1 MAVIDSHHHF
11 WDPDRGDYPWMVGRM
26 AMIRR
31 PFGPSDLA
39 PVLAEC
45 GVSRTVVVQTWSSLE
60 ETREFLNVAA
70 AADFV
75 AGVVGWVDLTDPN
88 VRVTLHQLR
97 TSAHGRYLVGIR
109 HQVHDEPD
117 ADWLLRPDVDRGI
130 SAVGEAGL
138 VYDLLVRPRELP
150 AALTLAQRHRD
161 TTFVI
166 DHIAKPDIAHHEI
179 SEWSVSMARFGKLSN
194 VHCKLSGMV
203 TEADWSAW
211 KPRDLQPYVDRVLEW
226 FGPRRV
232 MYGSDWPVCL
242 VAASYRQVFDALVE
256 CIRDLSTGDRDQILG
271 ANAARVYR
279 VPES

>member
-1 MAVIDSHHHF
+1 MAV
-11 WDPDRGDYPWMVGRM
+11 
-26 AMIRR
+26 IRR
-31 PFGPSDLA
+31 PFGPSDLLPA
-39 PVLAEC
+39 LSEC
-45 GVSRTVVVQTWSSLE
+45 GVSRTVLVQTCSSLE
-60 ETREFLNVAA
+60 ETREFLNIAA
-70 AADFV
+70 DSDFV

-88 VRVTLHQLR
+88 VSATILQLQE
-97 TSAHGRYLVGIR
+97 SANGRNLVGIR

-117 ADWLLRPDVDRGI
+117 PDWLLRPDVDRGI

-150 AALTLAQRHRD
+150 AALALARKHPD

-179 SEWSVSMARFGKLSN
+179 SEWSASMAPFGRLPN

-211 KPRDLQPYVDRVLEW
+211 QPSDLQPYVDRALEW
-226 FGPRRV
+226 FGPGRL

-256 CIRDLSTGDRDQILG
+256 CIHDLGSGDRDQILG

-279 VPES
+279 VPKS

>member
-11 WDPDRGDYPWMVGRM
+11 WDPDSGDYPWMVGGM

-31 PFGPSDLA
+31 LFGPSDLA
-39 PVLAEC
+39 PELSEC
-45 GVSRTVVVQTWSSLE
+45 GVSRTVLVQTWSSLE
-60 ETREFLNVAA
+60 ETREFLRVAA
-70 AADFV
+70 ETDFV

-88 VRVTLHQLR
+88 VDETIQQLR
-97 TSAHGRYLVGIR
+97 ASPHGRYLVGIR

-117 ADWLLRPDVDRGI
+117 AEWLLRPDVDRGI
-130 SAVGEAGL
+130 SAVGDAGL

-150 AALTLAQRHRD
+150 AALALARKRPD

-166 DHIAKPDIAHHEI
+166 DHIAKPDIAHREI
-179 SEWSVSMARFGKLSN
+179 SEWSALMAPFGALPN

-211 KPRDLQPYVDRVLEW
+211 NPYDLEPYVDRVLEW
-226 FGPRRV
+226 FGPGRV

-242 VAASYRQVFDALVE
+242 VAATYRQVLDALLE
-256 CIRDLSTGDRDQILG
+256 CIRDLRTGDRDQILG
-271 ANAARVYR
+271 GNAARVYR